1 MSEPV
6 KPPDPDRR
14 RFFRHFAGEVATS
27 VGSMMG
33 AVQTLQAS
41 STDAARELFG
51 NPPGASS
58 GAGVPV
64 GGLATLTTAAPS
76 REPQDAS
83 TAGWRTP
90 FRWDGDVCRI
100 VDQRRLPDT
109 LVDIELRGAADA
121 VNAIND
127 GALVGTLVQAQ
138 VGAVVLA
145 LVAKNGTASR
155 SFARRAT
162 IRGAANALRLA
173 RPGSAAMGAVVDR
186 MLALLE
192 LAGPDASGDEVAA
205 LFHDEAEH
213 VIGEA
218 IEDHG
223 TLVGHLVGM
232 LPGGPA
238 DPLHVLVAG
247 STGAMGGGQ
256 FGTALSAVQTVHH
269 AGRPV
274 HALVT
279 EGRPGFEGSRI
290 AAWELRQAGVPH
302 AVVTD
307 GAAPGCIAAGE
318 VEAVLVGADRIVA
331 NGDVIVTAGAYSLA
345 LACAAAGI
353 PFIVCA
359 PTNVLD
365 LALADGSAATIEE
378 GRPTPVLRA
387 GGIRIAPEGTQVR
400 NPVQDLV
407 PASLVTAI
415 VTDEGVARA
424 PFRDAL
430 AAAAAAASER
440 RTRATGY
447 AAMLAQRAAAATTPA
462 PTPAPVDL
470 AALRNPPRN
479 PGP

>member
-14 RFFRHFAGEVATS
+14 RFFRQFAGEVATS

-33 AVQTLQAS
+33 AAQTLQVT
-41 STDAARELFG
+41 STEAARELLG
-51 NPPGASS
+51 SS
-58 GAGVPV
+58 RDSSPNAGVPV

-76 REPQDAS
+76 TEPQDAS
-83 TAGWRTP
+83 TAGWRAP

-100 VDQRRLPDT
+100 VDQRRLPDV

-173 RPGSAAMGAVVDR
+173 RPGSAAVGAALDR

-192 LAGPDASGDEVAA
+192 LAGHDATGDEVAA
-205 LFHDEAEH
+205 LFHEEAEQL
-213 VIGEA
+213 IGEA

-223 TLVGHLVGM
+223 RLVGHLVGI
-232 LPGGPA
+232 LPGAPTE
-238 DPLHVLVAG
+238 PLHLLVAG

-256 FGTALSAVQTVHH
+256 FGTALSAVQAIHH

-279 EGRPGFEGSRI
+279 EGRPSFEGSRI

-307 GAAPGCIAAGE
+307 GAAPGCVAAGE
-318 VEAVLVGADRIVA
+318 VEAVLAGADRVTA
-331 NGDVIVTAGAYSLA
+331 NGDVIAMAGAYPLA
-345 LACAAAGI
+345 LACQASGV

-359 PTNVLD
+359 PTNVID
-365 LALADGSAATIEE
+365 LAVADGASATIEE
-378 GRPTPVLRA
+378 GRPSPVLRA
-387 GGIRIAPEGTQVR
+387 AGTRIAPEGTQVR

-424 PFRDAL
+424 PFEGSL
-430 AAAAAAASER
+430 AVAAAAASGR
-440 RTRATGY
+440 RAGARGY
-447 AAMLAQRAAAATTPA
+447 AALLAQREAAVPA
-462 PTPAPVDL
+462 PEPVDV
-470 AALRNPPRN
+470 AALRNPPRT
-479 PGP
+479 PGS